1 MKEEEVS
8 SESSNGSSDESSEDS
23 GEGEDEGK
31 SAVTTGGGMEQSR
44 GVTRGRGVRG
54 ESSKNTKSERILL

>member
-44 GVTRGRGVRG
+44 GVTRGRGV
-54 ESSKNTKSERILL
+54 